1 MSKKKVADI
10 IIETLQQAGVQRC
23 YGIVGDTLN
32 HITDAIRRS
41 DIEWVHMRH
50 EEAGAM
56 AAGGEALL
64 TGRLTA
70 CAGTCGPGSLHFIN
84 GLFEAHR
91 NRAPVVL
98 IATQVATSEMGM
110 DFPQEVDLKPI
121 YDTCSHFCM
130 TIHSPAQARRVTAL
144 AAQAALNKRG
154 AAVIIVPGD
163 ISQMEVDDGL
173 AFRPHQPQPVLRPSD
188 AELDEIAAVLNAGK
202 RITLYCGSGC
212 EGAEREIVALAA
224 KIKAPVAHTSRAK
237 DFIEPYNPYNMGMTG
252 ILGVESAFAPR
263 CLRHAAA
270 ARCRFRLEPVLSERS
285 EAHPDRQRRHASGP
299 PSSRRYRCRRPHQ
312 GHPRS
317 VAAAPARARGAGV
330 PAQQPQASR
339 ADAQQLAEEEHP
351 GTDGLIHPQYLTRLI
366 DLHADDDAIFTADG
380 GSPMVWLLRHIPAMV
395 KRRTLTSLV
404 HGTMA
409 NAMPEAL
416 GIKKALPNR
425 QVISLS
431 GDGGLSMLLGDLLT
445 AVQENI
451 PIKVIVYNNGSLG
464 FVEMEQKV
472 EGLLDAYTELKNPDF
487 AKLAE
492 VIGFYGRRV
501 EHADDTGGSRARC
514 AVATRPGPARRQG
527 QPLRAGDA
535 AKDRSRSGAAHGALF
550 GQGDHGRSRQGSG
563 GTGAQQLRRL
573 IQQNRRRSIEAVV
586 GLHRRVLP
594 QSTLT
599 KHVLARFFIG
609 GKIVLPLIVS
619 ANAYARLVASRSPM

>member
-1 MSKKKVADI
+1 MSRKKVADI
-10 IIETLQQAGVQRC
+10 IIETLQAAGVQRC

-56 AAGGEALL
+56 AAGGEALI

-121 YDTCSHFCM
+121 YDTCSHFCAY
-130 TIHSPAQARRVTAL
+130 IHSPAQARRVTAL

-154 AAVIIVPGD
+154 AAVIVVPGD
-163 ISQMEVDDGL
+163 ISQMEVEEGL

-188 AELDEIAAVLNAGK
+188 AELDEIAALINAGN
-202 RITLYCGSGC
+202 RVTLYCGSGC
-212 EGAEREIVALAA
+212 EGAEQQIVALAE

-252 ILGVESAFAPR
+252 ILGVESGFRALDACDTLLLLGADFAWSQFYPN
-263 CLRHAAA
+263 
-270 ARCRFRLEPVLSERS
+270 
-285 EAHPDRQRRHASGP
+285 EATLIQIDSDATHLGRRHPVDIGVVGHIKDTIEALLP
-299 PSSRRYRCRRPHQ
+299 RL
-312 GHPRS
+312 HPR
-317 VAAAPARARGAGV
+317 
-330 PAQQPQASR
+330 
-339 ADAQQLAEEEHP
+339 EEHAFLRNSLKHRQATLQQIANEERA
-351 GTDGLIHPQYLTRLI
+351 GSDGLIHPQYLTKLI
-366 DLHADDDAIFTADG
+366 DRHADGDAIFTADG
-380 GSPMVWLLRHIPAMV
+380 GSPMVWLLRHITSNG

-416 GIKKALPNR
+416 GIKKALPDR

-431 GDGGLSMLLGDLLT
+431 GDGGISMLLGDLLT

-451 PIKVIVYNNGSLG
+451 PIKVIVYNNSSLG

-472 EGLLDAYTELKNPDF
+472 EGLLDAFTELKNPDF
-487 AKLAE
+487 ARLAE
-492 VIGFYGRRV
+492 AIGFYGRRV
-501 EHADDTGGSRARC
+501 DDAATLNE
-514 AVATRPGPARRQG
+514 AVRDVLSQPGPALLDVKVNRYELVMPPKVEAG
-527 QPLRAGDA
+527 QVLHTALYSAKAIIAG
-535 AKDRSRSGAAHGALF
+535 R
-550 GQGDHGRSRQGSG
+550 
-563 GTGAQQLRRL
+563 
-573 IQQNRRRSIEAVV
+573 
-586 GLHRRVLP
+586 
-594 QSTLT
+594 
-599 KHVLARFFIG
+599 
-609 GKIVLPLIVS
+609 GKEVEE
-619 ANAYARLVASRSPM
+619 LVRTNFAD

>member
-1 MSKKKVADI
+1 MGKKKVADI
-10 IIETLQQAGVQRC
+10 IIETLQAAGVQRC

-56 AAGGEALL
+56 AAGGEALI

-70 CAGTCGPGSLHFIN
+70 CAGTCGPGSLHFVN
-84 GLFEAHR
+84 GLYEAHR

-121 YDTCSHFCM
+121 YDTCSHFCQ

-144 AAQAALNKRG
+144 AAQAALNLRG

-163 ISQMEVDDGL
+163 ISQMEVEDGL
-173 AFRPHQPQPVLRPSD
+173 AFKPHHPQPVMRPSNE
-188 AELDEIAAVLNAGK
+188 ELDAMAAVINAGQ
-202 RITLYCGSGC
+202 RVTLYCGSGC
-212 EGAEREIVALAA
+212 EGAEQEIVALAE

-252 ILGVESAFAPR
+252 ILGVESGFRALDACDTLLLLGADFAWSQFYPN
-263 CLRHAAA
+263 
-270 ARCRFRLEPVLSERS
+270 
-285 EAHPDRQRRHASGP
+285 EAKLIQIDSDATHLGRRHPVDIGVV
-299 PSSRRYRCRRPHQ
+299 
-312 GHPRS
+312 GHIKDTIEALLPRLH
-317 VAAAPARARGAGV
+317 AR
-330 PAQQPQASR
+330 
-339 ADAQQLAEEEHP
+339 EEHAFLRNSLKHREATLKKLADEEHA
-351 GTDGLIHPQYLTRLI
+351 GADGLIHPQYLTHVI
-366 DLHADDDAIFTADG
+366 DQYADDDAIFTADG
-380 GSPMVWLLRHIPAMV
+380 GSPMVWLLRHITSNG

-416 GIKKALPNR
+416 GIKKALPHR

-431 GDGGLSMLLGDLLT
+431 GDGGISMLLGDLLT

-451 PIKVIVYNNGSLG
+451 PIKVVVYNNGSLG

-472 EGLLDAYTELKNPDF
+472 EGLLDAFTALKNPDF
-487 AKLAE
+487 ARLAE
-492 VIGFYGRRV
+492 AIGFYGRRV
-501 EHADDTGGSRARC
+501 DDASTLDE
-514 AVATRPGPARRQG
+514 AVRDFLSHPGPALLDVKVNRYELVMPPKIESDQV
-527 QPLRAGDA
+527 LHTALYS
-535 AKDRSRSGAAHGALF
+535 AKALLSG
-550 GQGDHGRSRQGSG
+550 
-563 GTGAQQLRRL
+563 
-573 IQQNRRRSIEAVV
+573 
-586 GLHRRVLP
+586 RV
-594 QSTLT
+594 
-599 KHVLARFFIG
+599 KDVEE
-609 GKIVLPLIVS
+609 
-619 ANAYARLVASRSPM
+619 LVRTNFAD